1 MQDLPGEAASFW
13 DLSIPP
19 FGARFADRAH
29 HRVKPRQNPPREGGD
44 AASEVLPAPDAPL
57 PLVLPPPPPA
67 YGGGGAGPMT
77 WRNMMGS
84 VAAPSLP
91 KKKTNKQTN

>member
-1 MQDLPGEAASFW
+1 MQKQNLPGEASSFW

-44 AASEVLPAPDAPL
+44 AASEAMPA
-57 PLVLPPPPPA
+57 
-67 YGGGGAGPMT
+67 
-77 WRNMMGS
+77 S
-84 VAAPSLP
+84 
-91 KKKTNKQTN
+91 